1 MANKKAKKAKRKKGL
16 NLGVL
21 RRGAKSRNK
30 KLKAN
35 IKKRSKE
42 ITRAQTRGDTKTV
55 KHQKDMQRRAQAV
68 VAGLEK
74 IVAQMPDDCPFT
86 GQIDPLMS

>member
-1 MANKKAKKAKRKKGL
+1 MAKKKAKKAKRKKGL

-21 RRGAKSRNK
+21 RRGAKSRIK

-35 IKKRSKE
+35 IKKRGKE
-42 ITRAQTRGDTKTV
+42 ITRAQKRGDTKTV

>member
-1 MANKKAKKAKRKKGL
+1 
-16 NLGVL
+16 L
-21 RRGAKSRNK
+21 RRGAKSRIK

>member
-1 MANKKAKKAKRKKGL
+1 
-16 NLGVL
+16 
-21 RRGAKSRNK
+21 
-30 KLKAN
+30 
-35 IKKRSKE
+35 
-42 ITRAQTRGDTKTV
+42 
-55 KHQKDMQRRAQAV
+55 MQRRAQAV